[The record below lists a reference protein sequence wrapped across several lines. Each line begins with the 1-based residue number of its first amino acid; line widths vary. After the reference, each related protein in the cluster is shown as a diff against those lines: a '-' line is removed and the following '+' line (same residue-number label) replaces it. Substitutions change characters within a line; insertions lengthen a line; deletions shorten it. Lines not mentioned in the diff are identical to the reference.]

1 MLMNLWY
8 MKMKILWDYSVSKK
22 SLILRC
28 GIIVAVF
35 IKSASRFIR
44 GYENR
49 LVLGQTDT
57 AGFLELI
64 DRRTLLHPMEGD
76 FFRSARG
83 LVPLLSNGAEKIC
96 SVIPF
101 SNIGDPSFFGIHPYL
116 ISVPIAA
123 VSWLLPFSTIQVAA
137 LFLGGSVVL
146 GLFAIYRFLRKEAFS
161 SAASAIFVA
170 SLCSYPVLFQS
181 LQGQAYFDRLMFGPA
196 VVLLLLL
203 WWSKHRSTSVVKWI
217 CVSAIVLSLISER
230 GAALAVLLTIG
241 YGVLLHGSN
250 VFRLRELR
258 PIIITG
264 SLIMVYLY
272 IWMNIWQ
279 SYIAYQG
286 LGYRSVLTRLNIL
299 FSDQMHEPARV
310 FLLSS
315 VVFLFLSFFS
325 GRGFLVLV
333 VSTAPNI
340 LVSIGG
346 AELTGFLT
354 HYHQTYLPVIAGC
367 SCIGILRLNEFFEAR
382 IRFNSKKFIPAL
394 LSFGVWLFVCLN
406 AVNINYGGVSESFR
420 DDVGNAW
427 LPKDDVLNYQLGE
440 IVKIREVM
448 LYVHSLNPAIVSVQE
463 SLMPMSYTSGIDDVE
478 YWPVGVGVA
487 DVVIAPYVDGIP
499 NVYPYGDVNGVGS
512 TLAQCVQD
520 VLDKEYKVVA
530 NYFGESLRVYL
541 KNG

>member
-1 MLMNLWY
+1 
-8 MKMKILWDYSVSKK
+8 MKMTTFWDYCASNK

-64 DRRTLLHPMEGD
+64 DRRTLSHPMEGD
-76 FFRSARG
+76 YFRSARG

-146 GLFAIYRFLRKEAFS
+146 GLFAIYRFLKKEAFS
-161 SAASAIFVA
+161 SAASVIFVA
-170 SLCSYPVLFQS
+170 SLCSYPVLFKS

-196 VVLLLLL
+196 VVLVLLL
-203 WWSKHRSTSVVKWI
+203 WWSKYRSTSVVKWI
-217 CVSAIVLSLISER
+217 CVSALVLSLISER
-230 GAALAVLLTIG
+230 GAALAALLTIG
-241 YGVLLHGSN
+241 YGVLLHGLN
-250 VFRLRELR
+250 VLRLRELR

-315 VVFLFLSFFS
+315 VIFLFFSLFS

-367 SCIGILRLNEFFEAR
+367 SCIGIVRVNKFFEAR
-382 IRFNSKKFIPAL
+382 IRFNPRKLIPVL
-394 LSFGVWLFVCLN
+394 LSFCVWLFVCVN
-406 AVNINYGGVSESFR
+406 AVNINYGGVSESFL
-420 DDVGNAW
+420 DDLGNAW
-427 LPKDDVLNYQLGE
+427 LPKDDVLNYQRGE
-440 IVKIREVM
+440 IVKIGEVM
-448 LYVHSLNPAIVSVQE
+448 SYVHSLNPAIVSVQE
-463 SLMPMSYTSGIDDVE
+463 SLMPMAYTSGIVDVE

-487 DVVIAPYVDGIP
+487 DVVIAPYVDGSP
-499 NVYPYGDVNGVGS
+499 NVYPHGDINGVGS
-512 TLAQCVQD
+512 TLAQCVQN
-520 VLDKEYKVVA
+520 VLDEEYKVVA